1 MKLNDTYVTCAAL
14 SNLTA
19 QAGGYTSQ
27 DNRAQFSS
35 AITAR
40 EDTSR
45 GNGNVSFFGNN
56 PTDLLN

>member
-45 GNGNVSFFGNN
+45 GDRDTYV
-56 PTDLLN
+56 